1 MKWLICNILIFTF
14 ISVSSVNGQ
23 VNNQNIS
30 SILESL
36 YTRIN
41 KSKVDAERLR
51 INDSLILIIDSYSL
65 SDSAIDHS
73 FSNLRNL
80 GQITSP
86 DKRVKIIAWN
96 LILLD
101 GTSRYF
107 CYLIRNEGRGKQ
119 NKVFKLTGIKRPET
133 IRTDILYS
141 SNDWY
146 GALYYDIRPFKTNKQ
161 TYYVLLGI
169 DYYSLNITRKII
181 DVLSFTPEGEIIFG
195 MNCFVNGDKVKTRE
209 VLEYSSEGVVSLR
222 FNSGKSVVFDH
233 LVSFSPDNKINREF
247 FGAEYSYD
255 AYILKKGMW
264 RFVSNYDIK
273 NKK

>member
-1 MKWLICNILIFTF
+1 MKFFLCNILIVTF
-14 ISVSSVNGQ
+14 VSVSSVKGQ
-23 VNNQNIS
+23 SNNQNIS
-30 SILESL
+30 SILETL
-36 YTRIN
+36 YGRIN
-41 KSKVDAERLR
+41 KSKDDTERLR
-51 INDSLILIIDSYSL
+51 INDSIILIIDSYSS
-65 SDSAIDHS
+65 SDSVIDHS
-73 FSNLRNL
+73 FTNLRNL

-101 GTSRYF
+101 GTNRYF
-107 CYLIRNEGRGKQ
+107 CYLIKDEGRGKQ
-119 NKVFKLTGIKRPET
+119 NKVFKLTGIKRPEI

-146 GALYYDIRPFKTNKQ
+146 GALYYDIRPFKTSKQ

-195 MNCFVNGDKVKTRE
+195 KNCFINGDKVRTRE
-209 VLEYSSEGVVSLR
+209 VLEYSSDGVVSLR
-222 FNSGKSVVFDH
+222 FNSDKSIVFDH
-233 LVSFSPDNKINREF
+233 LVSFSPDNKNNREF

-255 AYILKKGMW
+255 AYILQKGMW
-264 RFVSNYDIK
+264 RFVSKYDIK

>member
-1 MKWLICNILIFTF
+1 MKWLICNILIFTYV
-14 ISVSSVNGQ
+14 SVSSVKGQ
-23 VNNQNIS
+23 PDDQNIS
-30 SILESL
+30 SILETL
-36 YTRIN
+36 YGRIN

-51 INDSLILIIDSYSL
+51 INDSIILIIDSYSL

-73 FSNLRNL
+73 FNNLRNL

-107 CYLIRNEGRGKQ
+107 CYLIRDEGRGKQ

-133 IRTDILYS
+133 IRTDNLYS

-146 GALYYDIRPFKTNKQ
+146 GALYYDIRPFKINKQ

-181 DVLSFTPEGEIIFG
+181 DVLSFTPEGKIIFG
-195 MNCFVNGDKVKTRE
+195 KNCFVNGDKVKTRE

-222 FNSGKSVVFDH
+222 FISDNSIVFDH
-233 LVSFSPDNKINREF
+233 LVSFSPDNKNNREF

-264 RFVSNYDIK
+264 RFVSKYDVK